1 MSLLEILP
9 LSCVCPV
16 LVQADPFK
24 RPREGG
30 LTESWTFAT
39 SSARMMIRLKNLELR
54 SGDGVLT
61 ERWSFVESVQ
71 LVWGACEWSFIR
83 IHQEDTFEVQ
93 ELLSELV
100 RGTRVN
106 CWISPKRC
114 LWEDNWLI
122 WSEEVVPVGRQQLSE
137 IVRVSFECELWIFN
151 LRKSDDRGQIIKST
165 RNDAFWKTGVWD
177 SQRVSFEG
185 MWLIVNYL
193 S

>member
-1 MSLLEILP
+1 MICLKDLELR
-9 LSCVCPV
+9 LG
-16 LVQADPFK
+16 D
-24 RPREGG
+24 GDW
-30 LTESWTFAT
+30 TESW
-39 SSARMMIRLKNLELR
+39 SC
-54 SGDGVLT
+54 
-61 ERWSFVESVQ
+61 VESVQ
-71 LVWGACEWSFIR
+71 LVQGAYEWSIIR

-93 ELLSELV
+93 ELPSELV
-100 RGTRVN
+100 RRARVN

-151 LRKSDDRGQIIKST
+151 LRKSDDRGQIIKIT

-193 S
+193 SLSEVS